1 MKSRLG
7 GVLIHNYVD
16 TQQHPAKGHARFSTA
31 ILCYED
37 KKKKKNWH
45 KKWFQSHLGFQ
56 KETLL
61 SDLMPQYTRAW

>member
-37 KKKKKNWH
+37 KKKKKKTGIRN
-45 KKWFQSHLGFQ
+45 GF
-56 KETLL
+56 
-61 SDLMPQYTRAW
+61 RVI

>member
-1 MKSRLG
+1 MQDL
-7 GVLIHNYVD
+7 V
-16 TQQHPAKGHARFSTA
+16 QQFYAMR
-31 ILCYED
+31 I